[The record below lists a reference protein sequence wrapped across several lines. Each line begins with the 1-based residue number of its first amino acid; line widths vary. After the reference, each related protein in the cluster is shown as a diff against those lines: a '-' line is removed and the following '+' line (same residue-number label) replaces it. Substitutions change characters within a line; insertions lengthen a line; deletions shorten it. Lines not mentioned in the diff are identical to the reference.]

1 LITHFNLFYNLQ
13 FRAHAE
19 LTKAALARSLV
30 GQVHSRTSDQDI
42 SLILF
47 DTSIDEKDININQM
61 LLEKL
66 KSMPEAAVPA
76 PVKND
81 SSQSITP
88 STANDVVTVSPPL
101 ASPSS
106 SLELDLMSMDLA
118 SLKPLIHAVIPEE
131 GQYFDVNV
139 TLAASP
145 SNFTVSYRF

>member
-1 LITHFNLFYNLQ
+1 
-13 FRAHAE
+13 
-19 LTKAALARSLV
+19 
-30 GQVHSRTSDQDI
+30 
-42 SLILF
+42 
-47 DTSIDEKDININQM
+47 M